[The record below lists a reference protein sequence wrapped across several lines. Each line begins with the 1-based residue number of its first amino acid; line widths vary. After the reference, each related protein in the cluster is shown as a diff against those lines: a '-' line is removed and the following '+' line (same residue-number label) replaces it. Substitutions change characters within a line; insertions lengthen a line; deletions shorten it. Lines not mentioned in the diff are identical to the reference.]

1 MVIFNLM
8 FKFLI
13 PYSFAILIV
22 IIYVQLTSFQ
32 SQGNY
37 SMSLH
42 PLVIKVQLSVFQM
55 LPHNDLDSCHT

>member
-1 MVIFNLM
+1 MVISNLM

-22 IIYVQLTSFQ
+22 IIYVQLTPFQ

-37 SMSLH
+37 SMSL
-42 PLVIKVQLSVFQM
+42 PTSTS
-55 LPHNDLDSCHT
+55 N